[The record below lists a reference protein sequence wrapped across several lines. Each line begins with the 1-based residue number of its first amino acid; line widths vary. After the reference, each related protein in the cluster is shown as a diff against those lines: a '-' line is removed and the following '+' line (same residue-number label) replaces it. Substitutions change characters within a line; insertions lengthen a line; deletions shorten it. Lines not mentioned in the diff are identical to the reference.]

1 MLKRLITVCLI
12 CVSGAAFGQS
22 AASTYIEKYKEE
34 AIKKMNEYGV
44 PASIILG
51 VAMHESGSGTS
62 KIAKYLNNHFGKKGK
77 NDSKEIHSAY
87 KGYNSVEESYED
99 FITTLKSHVQ
109 FSRLFEKYAVYDY
122 KNWALG
128 IQRGGYAASKTWASQ
143 VLAIINKY
151 HLYEFDTPK
160 QMDKLAYLKP
170 VESAPQ
176 IADEDATTYKVK
188 KGDTLNAIAKKFN
201 TTVSSIRDK
210 NEIKGT
216 NLSIGQQLK
225 L

>member
-12 CVSGAAFGQS
+12 CFSGAAFGQS

-51 VAMHESGSGTS
+51 IAIHESGSGTS
-62 KIAKYLNNHFGKKGK
+62 KIAKYLNNHFGKKGP

-87 KGYNSVEESYED
+87 KGYDSVEDSYED
-99 FITTLKSHVQ
+99 FIATLKNHSQ
-109 FSRLFEKYAVYDY
+109 FAKLFDKYAVYDY
-122 KNWALG
+122 KNWVLG

-143 VLAIINKY
+143 VLAIINHY
-151 HLYEFDTPK
+151 HLYQYDTPK
-160 QMDKLAYLKP
+160 PVDKLAYIKP
-170 VESAPQ
+170 IGSQ
-176 IADEDATTYKVK
+176 TADDENTLYKVK

-201 TTVSSIRDK
+201 TTVNSIRDK
-210 NEIKGT
+210 NEIKGS
-216 NLSIGQQLK
+216 NLSVGQQLK

>member
-1 MLKRLITVCLI
+1 M
-12 CVSGAAFGQS
+12 SGAAFGQS
-22 AASTYIEKYKEE
+22 AASKYIEKYKEE

-44 PASIILG
+44 PASVILG
-51 VAMHESGSGTS
+51 VAIHESGSGTS

-77 NDSKEIHSAY
+77 NDSKEIKSAY
-87 KGYNSVEESYED
+87 KGYDSVEESYDD
-99 FITTLKSHVQ
+99 FITTLKSHAQ
-109 FSRLFEKYAVYDY
+109 FNKLFDKYAVYDY

-143 VLAIINKY
+143 VLAIINYY
-151 HLYEFDTPK
+151 HLYQYDKPK
-160 QMDKLAYLKP
+160 PVDKLAYIKP
-170 VESAPQ
+170 VGSQTDGE
-176 IADEDATTYKVK
+176 ENVVYKVK

-201 TTVSSIRDK
+201 TTVNSIRDK
-210 NEIKGT
+210 NEITGS